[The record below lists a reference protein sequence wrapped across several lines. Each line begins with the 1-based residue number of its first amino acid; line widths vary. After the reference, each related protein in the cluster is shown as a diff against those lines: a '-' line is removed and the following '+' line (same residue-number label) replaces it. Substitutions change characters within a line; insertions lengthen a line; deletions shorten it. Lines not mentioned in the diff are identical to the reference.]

1 MNLAGVLVV
10 ILIVA
15 VGLIGLAAI
24 VGVLLLMLRSGRV
37 SFEELPARRSQ
48 PDTSARTVEEN

>member
-1 MNLAGVLVV
+1 MLVV

-24 VGVLLLMLRSGRV
+24 AGVVLLMLRSGRV